1 MSKIGHNNPPKD
13 RKVDWK
19 TISLNKWIYKD
30 LQKVQEHYRQ
40 LLNVFRMVDGNPPE
54 KNPTMPWV
62 LEMLIQEKLHCIW
75 KIETQDN
82 GRNFYEQQEKKL
94 LRKYN
99 SSKFHAISLNS
110 KSYKDLKEI
119 QKLIPVRLSV
129 PQTIEWLIKVGQKQI
144 KSEIKNTNVNEL

>member
-62 LEMLIQEKLHCIW
+62 LEMLIQEKLYCIR
-75 KIETQDN
+75 KLETQDN
-82 GRNFYEQQEKKL
+82 GRNLYEQQEKRL

-99 SSKFHAISLNS
+99 SKGGLEG
-110 KSYKDLKEI
+110 KYK
-119 QKLIPVRLSV
+119 
-129 PQTIEWLIKVGQKQI
+129 
-144 KSEIKNTNVNEL
+144 